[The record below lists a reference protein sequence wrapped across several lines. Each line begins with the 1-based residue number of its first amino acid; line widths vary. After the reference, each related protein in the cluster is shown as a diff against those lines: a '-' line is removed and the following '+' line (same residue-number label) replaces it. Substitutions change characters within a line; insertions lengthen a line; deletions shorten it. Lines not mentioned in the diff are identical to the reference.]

1 MKRTIKTAM
10 IFLSA
15 AAAISCT
22 DMLDLTPTDRV
33 SDRIMWENTQNAEMA
48 VNYIYSY
55 TYDVYAEQSVL
66 GLTEALT
73 DMMKYGS
80 YNYNALCFLPS
91 EFAYGDPTNM
101 TVSYVDSYMGYWAT
115 QYYRIRKT
123 NESLY
128 YLNQFGKMS
137 GEDKTRLQAELR
149 FVRAYLYFDLM
160 KRYREIIIYGE
171 DMTALTKNK
180 KLSTEEEGW
189 DFIQKDLD
197 FAAENLPVKAA
208 ANGRL
213 DKGAAY
219 AFTTRA
225 MLYAK
230 RYEAVT
236 AAADKVKELGY
247 DLEDKYAD
255 AYSKSVK
262 NGNREAILQYHFDRA
277 DNLTH
282 SFDFYYT
289 PGGDYTLNGQAGGGY
304 GTPTQ
309 ELVESYELATG
320 GKPDWTPWHGETTVA
335 PPYEFLEP
343 RFHATVLYNG
353 ASWKGRKIES
363 FVGGADGFCEW
374 NVEPKPDGRS
384 TTGYYLRKGVDE
396 NHDVIKENGSVQD
409 ITILRYAEVLLNKA
423 EALYRTGNSG
433 EANSIIND
441 IRDRV
446 GLPGLTVDGSELWDA
461 IRQERKVE
469 LAFEG
474 LWYWD
479 LRRWGVA
486 HKEYPEG
493 LSGYMVHG
501 IKITGNETD
510 GFKYSYVSVD
520 DKNRNFPEKLYRFPM
535 PLSEKNSNSEVDQY
549 PEWR

>member
-1 MKRTIKTAM
+1 MKRTIKTAI

-55 TYDVYAEQSVL
+55 TYDVYADQSVI

-213 DKGAAY
+213 DKGSAY

-247 DLEDKYAD
+247 DLEDNYAD

-262 NGNREAILQYHFDRA
+262 DGNREAILQYHFDRA

-363 FVGGADGFCEW
+363 FVGGSDGFCEW
-374 NVEPKPDGRS
+374 NVEPKPEGRS

-446 GLPGLTVDGSELWDA
+446 GLPGLTVDGSELWNA

>member
-1 MKRTIKTAM
+1 MKRTIKTAI

-55 TYDVYAEQSVL
+55 TYDVYADQSVI

-247 DLEDKYAD
+247 DLEDNYAD

-262 NGNREAILQYHFDRA
+262 DGNREAILQYHFDRA

-374 NVEPKPDGRS
+374 NVEPKPEGRS

>member
-1 MKRTIKTAM
+1 MKRTIKTAI

-55 TYDVYAEQSVL
+55 TYDVYADQSVL

-73 DMMKYGS
+73 DIMKYGS

-123 NESLY
+123 NEDLY

-160 KRYREIIIYGE
+160 KRYKEIIIYGE
-171 DMTALTKNK
+171 DLTALTKNK

-197 FAAENLPVKAA
+197 FAAENLPVKAV

-213 DKGAAY
+213 DKGSAY

-247 DLEDKYAD
+247 DLEDNYAD

-262 NGNREAILQYHFDRA
+262 DGNREAILQYHFDRA

-289 PGGDYTLNGQAGGGY
+289 PGGDYTLNGQAAGGY

-320 GKPDWTPWHGETTVA
+320 GKPDWTPWHGETTVE
-335 PPYEFLEP
+335 PPYESLEP

-374 NVEPKPDGRS
+374 NVEPKPEGRS

-423 EALYRTGNSG
+423 EALYYTGNSG

-446 GLPGLTVDGSELWDA
+446 GLPGLTVDGTELWNA

-510 GFKYSYVSVD
+510 GFKYTYVSVD

>member
-1 MKRTIKTAM
+1 MKRTIKTAI

-55 TYDVYAEQSVL
+55 TYDVYADQSVI

-213 DKGAAY
+213 DKGSAY

-247 DLEDKYAD
+247 DLEDNYAD

-262 NGNREAILQYHFDRA
+262 DGNREAILQYHFDRA

-363 FVGGADGFCEW
+363 FVGGSDGFCEW
-374 NVEPKPDGRS
+374 NVEPKPEGRS